1 MGTFVRADAVVVFFS
16 LPLRS
21 CSLLSVKNGLYI
33 VFPFCVDSLCGLGG
47 RVPYLSRAHRP
58 PSPCPHRALSLCFF
72 SFAVHSSCCFD
83 STFFFHAL
91 FLVVAVL
98 DKTSCRVVCTE
109 RFLKRCSAEK
119 NFFWATKKK

>member
-83 STFFFHAL
+83 SPFFFMHYSL
-91 FLVVAVL
+91 WLLCSTRHLAV
-98 DKTSCRVVCTE
+98 SFAQRG
-109 RFLKRCSAEK
+109 S
-119 NFFWATKKK
+119 